1 MGAFVAAASK
11 TRESTFATAITML
24 EALSLKGD
32 GGCGIA
38 SSEDVIVKQAADEL
52 RKEYIS
58 STALIGHK
66 NCGFCLND
74 EAQPVRCGNYTFIF
88 EGRLFPPH
96 TGQSAGLAAKQ
107 ASTQNGALRFVRRFN
122 GSYIFAANTANG
134 IIIGRD
140 LVGARPLYYGE
151 NERICA
157 AASERKALWKIGLTA
172 VSSFPPGTVALI
184 NESGFHFATAKTL
197 KQPPVQRVSLQ
208 NAAKRL
214 AKILAQSTREQV
226 TDTEEVAVAFSG
238 GVDSCIIAYLVSLC
252 GVTPHLIYVTLQKP
266 RAADPPEE
274 AAQFLGLPLHVA
286 EYSIEEVKK
295 SLPDVLWLVE
305 EPNPLTASIALPLF
319 WTAQKAAGL
328 SLHVLMTGQGAD
340 ELFGG
345 YARYLGDY
353 ERHGLEYVRR
363 RIHSDVVSS
372 HAVNLERDY
381 KVCAFHR
388 VEPRM
393 PFNSS
398 KVIEL
403 ALSLPVGLNITS
415 PRDKLRKRV
424 LRQVARNLAIP
435 ESISERPKS
444 AIQYTTGVSLA
455 LKKLAAS
462 EKTPLHKYV
471 ETIFKRVCCG
481 LREDD

>member
-1 MGAFVAAASK
+1 MGALVAVASK
-11 TRESTFATAITML
+11 TRESTFATAVIML
-24 EALSLKGD
+24 DALSLKGD
-32 GGCGIA
+32 GSCGIA
-38 SSEDVIVKQAADEL
+38 SSEEVIVKQAVDEL
-52 RKEYIS
+52 RRGYIS
-58 STALIGHK
+58 SAALIGHK
-66 NCGFCLND
+66 TCGFCPND
-74 EAQPVRCGNYTFIF
+74 EAQPVRIGNCTFIF
-88 EGRLFPPH
+88 EGRLLPPR
-96 TGQSAGLAAKQ
+96 TGQNAGLAAKQ
-107 ASTQNGALRFVRRFN
+107 ASTQNGALRFIRRFN
-122 GSYIFAANTANG
+122 GSYIFAANVANG

-140 LVGARPLYYGE
+140 VVGACPLYYGE
-151 NERICA
+151 DERICA

-184 NESGFHFATAKTL
+184 NERGFHFATAKTL
-197 KQPPVQRVSLQ
+197 KQPPVQRVNLR

-226 TDTEEVAVAFSG
+226 ADTEEVAVAFSG
-238 GVDSCIIAYLVSLC
+238 GVDSCIIAHLVSLW

-266 RAADPPEE
+266 RGADPPEE

-286 EYSIEEVKK
+286 EYSIEEVEK

-319 WTAQKAAGL
+319 WVAQQAAGL
-328 SLHVLMTGQGAD
+328 GLHVLMTGQGAD

-345 YARYLGDY
+345 YARYLGDC
-353 ERHGLEYVRR
+353 ERHGLAYVRG
-363 RIHSDVVSS
+363 RIYRDVVSS
-372 HAVNLERDY
+372 YTMNLERDY
-381 KVCAFHR
+381 KVCAFHK

-393 PFNSS
+393 PFNSP

-403 ALSLPVGLNITS
+403 ALSLPVGLNIAS

-435 ESISERPKS
+435 EFVSERPKS

-455 LKKLAAS
+455 LKKLAAR
-462 EKTPLHKYV
+462 EKISLHEYV